1 MQEDTC
7 KKIKKSLCF
16 EKSKEAF
23 HVEIAMKNVR
33 PGIET
38 ATIVSFLETSFKN
51 AIEDLRA

>member
-1 MQEDTC
+1 MQEDAC

-23 HVEIAMKNVR
+23 HVEIAIKNVR
-33 PGIET
+33 PGIGT
-38 ATIVSFLETSFKN
+38 ATIVSFLETLFKN